1 MDQPGDLAV
10 SLLWAVGAL
19 VLVGGALFARRI
31 PMGQAAKMALAW
43 IAIFAVGFVA
53 FTFREDFRAMG
64 SRLMAEFSPGEP
76 VIAGETLRIRKGN
89 DGHFWVQATVN
100 GREERFLIDSGAS
113 ITGLSAN
120 AARRA
125 GVEPGEGYPMMLS
138 TANGMVAADRASI
151 ETLEVGTIRRADF
164 PVVIAEEFGGTN
176 VLGMNFLSSLS
187 SWSVEGEW
195 LILRP

>member
-1 MDQPGDLAV
+1 MEREGDLAV
-10 SLLWAVGAL
+10 SLLWAIGAL
-19 VLVGGALFARRI
+19 ALVGGALFARRI
-31 PMGQAAKMALAW
+31 PMRLAAKMALGW
-43 IAIFAVGFVA
+43 IAIFAVGFVI
-53 FTFREDFRAMG
+53 FTFRNDFRVMG

-76 VIAGETLRIRKGN
+76 VVDGATLRIRKAG
-89 DGHFWVQATVN
+89 DGHFWVNAMVN

-120 AARRA
+120 SARRA
-125 GVEPGEGYPMMLS
+125 GVAPGEGYPMMLS

-151 ETLEVGTIRRADF
+151 DALEVGTIRRTDF
-164 PVVIAEEFGGTN
+164 PVVIAEEFGSTN